1 MPIIKGDK
9 QQKFSKNQNDRI
21 KINKKIIINFLN
33 TPFLSGMPFIIK
45 IKTNVYFCE
54 RRFKDKEM
62 KLKRVLKFYFSA
74 EKLNRALDDIITR
87 NALASADFT
96 VSAKYCAEKICK
108 VIETK
113 KSLSAL
119 YGYIDGVMCGFK
131 DGEKKA
137 LGYYAS
143 LKTGILALPDDARR
157 EIKRVLS
164 KFSRRSGGILRFGD
178 GLCAVNAYYALM

>member
-1 MPIIKGDK
+1 ML
-9 QQKFSKNQNDRI
+9 FRS
-21 KINKKIIINFLN
+21 
-33 TPFLSGMPFIIK
+33 
-45 IKTNVYFCE
+45 
-54 RRFKDKEM
+54 
-62 KLKRVLKFYFSA
+62 
-74 EKLNRALDDIITR
+74 
-87 NALASADFT
+87 
-96 VSAKYCAEKICK
+96 
-108 VIETK
+108 
-113 KSLSAL
+113 
-119 YGYIDGVMCGFK
+119 K